1 MLMVESCDRSL
12 MHAEPWRQAELARL
26 VKVDNSGGLR
36 LADDPTEREREIPDD
51 RRLNALISLINLTV
65 SVCHLSGGLS
75 V

>member
-1 MLMVESCDRSL
+1 

-51 RRLNALISLINLTV
+51 RCLNALISLINLTV